1 MALHGDSFKNKCLGC
16 VDEELFVSNLPGKST
31 KPATRLHI

>member
-16 VDEELFVSNLPGKST
+16 VDEELFVSNLPG
-31 KPATRLHI
+31 